1 VSMRSPRS
9 IGLSNTDHG
18 HPQPTQTRI
27 PNLGISHLECEHVAL
42 VHHGTHD
49 LSRLLAPSLHRAAA
63 ERAAVLLCLDTPAAA
78 QLRTDLGSL
87 CESFTFRPADSR
99 YISPGVAMAALHD
112 FVIDSMASGALT
124 VWSIGAIPLNGD
136 GRDQKWIRYE
146 HAVLNIFAELP
157 LRTICLYDA
166 ETTPTPI
173 RDSVRL
179 THQSTTGDWVDGA
192 ECQPAQP
199 EWVDRPQRAPDLV
212 LHNPTPQA
220 VRATLADRFGNGLP
234 QQTLENLQLVAS
246 ELVTNAIIHGAPP
259 VEVSIWQYPTET
271 ELEIR
276 DRGTMRIHP
285 YADLRP
291 LEGGPHG
298 GFGLWTIGQLA
309 DSVNITR
316 NTDGNTVTV
325 FLSTA

>member
-1 VSMRSPRS
+1 
-9 IGLSNTDHG
+9 
-18 HPQPTQTRI
+18 
-27 PNLGISHLECEHVAL
+27 
-42 VHHGTHD
+42 
-49 LSRLLAPSLHRAAA
+49 
-63 ERAAVLLCLDTPAAA
+63 
-78 QLRTDLGSL
+78 
-87 CESFTFRPADSR
+87 
-99 YISPGVAMAALHD
+99 MAALHD